1 MNKTSVPI
9 KVAIGYAIV
18 IAIFCIATWMVYGNT
33 RTFMRINQ
41 TEQAFMQRRDIIDS
55 LVYSFMQMSNQERA
69 ICLGD
74 VDQWDDFDRS
84 LKRTIALSERLQ
96 DVLTKTTQDHKI
108 DSLQALLRLKRDNTL
123 LIMRM
128 MAQNHEDRFLADKV
142 NSLHQGT
149 DSVIIHPKAPEVK
162 ENKETV
168 YEVVKSRKGFFARL
182 ADAFR
187 RQHTDTVSV
196 TRNHHQVADSIPRNI
211 DIAHDVANVLSDIA
225 QKDIS
230 EKRKQRRRLRERERQ
245 QQRVSIRVAEQTDD
259 LLRDIRRDERTAK
272 QVAFEKNT
280 EARRDVMAKVVMLA
294 LVSLLSACV
303 LVYFVWR
310 DVKRAQR
317 DRERLREAKE
327 ETERLM
333 AQRERLM
340 LTITHDIKAPAA
352 SISGFTTLL
361 SERVGGDAKAA
372 SFTHNINASANHLLR
387 LVNALLDYHSLEDG
401 KVELH
406 ATTFSPARL
415 VGESVEG
422 IRPQAQ
428 SKGLQV
434 ACDTSR
440 CSQRLFRADA
450 FRIKQI
456 VDNLLSNACKY
467 TKQGGITVKACTT
480 SSLLIVSVSDTG
492 CGMTPGETRRVFNAF
507 ARLPEA
513 QGTEGVGLG
522 LSIVQE
528 LVTLLH
534 GDIQVTSRK
543 GHGTTFRLA
552 VPVAVVAGQNRQEQR
567 EALTAASA
575 TPQPAAEKPVEPV
588 TDVVALD
595 DDPLQRQLLQ
605 EMLRRLV
612 PAGGSVTLCQRA
624 GELLEKLKGHRPSV
638 CLVDIEMPDT
648 NGMEVAR
655 RIGPHDGMRLVAMTA
670 HDASIMPQLTE
681 VGFDGCLFKPIR
693 MEELAR
699 VLGLHAAGGVDA
711 ASPDGPAEACDLSAL
726 TAFASG
732 DKEAEGEIFR
742 SFARELG
749 GHIAT
754 LESAL
759 ATMDRKQAAH
769 VAHKAL
775 PLLTLIGARCVP
787 LLQAL
792 SPERIGQLADGRLRD
807 TIGEVLQDLRAVLR
821 QVEDDICTLR

>member
-1 MNKTSVPI
+1 MTKTSVPI

-18 IAIFCIATWMVYGNT
+18 IAIFGIATWMVYGNT

-41 TEQAFMQRRDIIDS
+41 TEKAFMQRRDVIDS
-55 LVYSFMQMSNQERA
+55 LVYSFMQLSNQERA

-74 VDQWDDFDRS
+74 ADQWDDFERS

-96 DVLTKTTQDHKI
+96 GLLTKTTQDHKI
-108 DSLQALLRLKRDNTL
+108 DSLQALLCLKRDNTL

-149 DSVIIHPKAPEVK
+149 DSVIIHPKASEVK

-196 TRNHHQVADSIPRNI
+196 TQNHHQVKDSISRNI

-230 EKRKQRRRLRERERQ
+230 EKRKHRRQLRERERQ

-259 LLRDIRRDERTAK
+259 LLRDIRCDERTAK
-272 QVAFEKNT
+272 QVAFEKNI
-280 EARRDVMAKVVMLA
+280 EARRDVMAKVVLLA

-317 DRERLREAKE
+317 DRERLSDAKE

-361 SERVGGDAKAA
+361 AERVGGDAKAA
-372 SFTHNINASANHLLR
+372 SFTRNIHASANHLLH

-401 KVELH
+401 KVEVR
-406 ATTFSPARL
+406 ATTFSPAQL

-422 IRPQAQ
+422 IRPQAL

-434 ACDTSR
+434 VCDTTQ

-450 FRIKQI
+450 FRIKQM
-456 VDNLLSNACKY
+456 VDNLLSNAYKY
-467 TKQGGITVKACTT
+467 TVQGGITVRACTT
-480 SSLLIVSVSDTG
+480 SNQLIVSVSDTG
-492 CGMTPGETRRVFNAF
+492 CGMSPEETSRVFNAF

-534 GDIQVTSRK
+534 GNIQVTSEKGRGATFRLTVPVEAVAGK
-543 GHGTTFRLA
+543 GHPLHSEPVAPATVVPRPMDEMLA
-552 VPVAVVAGQNRQEQR
+552 VPVADIVV
-567 EALTAASA
+567 
-575 TPQPAAEKPVEPV
+575 
-588 TDVVALD
+588 LD
-595 DDPLQRQLLQ
+595 DDPLQRQLLE

-612 PAGGSVTLCQRA
+612 SADCGVTLCRRA
-624 GELLEKLKGHRPSV
+624 GELLEKLKGHRPSL
-638 CLVDIEMPDT
+638 CLVDIEMPDM

-670 HDASIMPQLTE
+670 HDASIMPQLTAA
-681 VGFDGCLFKPIR
+681 GFDGCLFKPIR
-693 MEELAR
+693 MEELAHA
-699 VLGLHAAGGVDA
+699 LGLSVVRDMEVAGGDA
-711 ASPDGPAEACDLSAL
+711 PAETCDLSAL

-732 DKEAEGEIFR
+732 DKEAEGEILR
-742 SFARELG
+742 SFAQELS
-749 GHIAT
+749 GHMAT
-754 LESAL
+754 LEGAL
-759 ATMDRKQAAH
+759 AMSDRKKVAH
-769 VAHKAL
+769 VCHKAL

-787 LLQAL
+787 QLQAL
-792 SPERIGQLADGRLRD
+792 SPERIGQLTDAQLR
-807 TIGEVLQDLRAVLR
+807 TAISEVLQDLRAVLR
-821 QVEDDICTLR
+821 QVEADSPTLR